1 MPVDSLSA
9 PVVPAP
15 LTMLGPAESRI
26 EPVLRWVAFGAA
38 SAIVLSIAVSQILLG
53 LGIVLLL
60 FSRRRL
66 VFPPLLLPLSLFI
79 GWTITSDLLSGNPVA
94 GLPQIRKFF
103 VFSVML
109 LVCST
114 FRGVLDIGRLVMVW
128 SAAAAL
134 SAIAAVWQ
142 FVARWRE
149 AIELHAQLYDYV
161 LDGRI
166 KGLAGHWM
174 TFGGEEMIA
183 FLMLL
188 ALLLFSGHISRVQKI
203 LCWLCAT
210 LLWIAIV
217 MGYTRSIFLLG
228 VPVGVL
234 ILVWN
239 RARRLVL
246 AIPVV
251 AAVTF
256 LAAPA
261 HIRERVSS
269 VLRPHG
275 DVDSN
280 LRRSIMRR
288 TGLRMIQSHPWFGL
302 GPERIQSQFL
312 AYVPPDVP
320 KPLPIG
326 WYGHLH
332 NIYIQ
337 YAAERGLPALAFLL
351 WFIGRMIRDFWRAS
365 KHLPASPGRFVFC
378 GVLAVIGGVLAEGL
392 FEHNLGDSEVLTM
405 FLIVASCGYV
415 AIDHLGTNHSEAG
428 LRRAGP
434 GRDGCM

>member
-1 MPVDSLSA
+1 MPVESVSALRLSA
-9 PVVPAP
+9 PFSVFAP
-15 LTMLGPAESRI
+15 VESRI
-26 EPVLRWVAFGAA
+26 EPVLRWVAFCAA

-79 GWTITSDLLSGNPVA
+79 GWTIASDLLSGNAVA

-103 VFSVML
+103 VFSVIL

-114 FRGVLDIGRLVMVW
+114 FRGVPDISRLVMVW

-134 SAIAAVWQ
+134 SAIAAIWQ

-149 AIELHAQLYDYV
+149 AIELHAQRYDYV

-188 ALLLFSGHISRVQKI
+188 ALLLFPGSISRVQKI

-210 LLWIAIV
+210 LLWVAIV

-234 ILVWN
+234 ILAWN
-239 RARRLVL
+239 RAPRLMF

-256 LAAPA
+256 LVAPA

-280 LRRSIMRR
+280 SRRSLMRR
-288 TGLRMIQSHPWFGL
+288 TGLRMIQAHPWFGL
-302 GPERIQSQFL
+302 GPEQIQPQFL
-312 AYVPPDVP
+312 AYVPLDVP

-351 WFIGRMIRDFWRAS
+351 WFIGRMVRDFWRAS
-365 KHLPASPGRFVFC
+365 KYRAASPCWFVFC
-378 GVLAVIGGVLAEGL
+378 GALAVIGGVLAEGL

-405 FLIVASCGYV
+405 FLIIASCGYV
-415 AIDHLGTNHSEAG
+415 AIDHLGINRPEAG
-428 LRRAGP
+428 LRR
-434 GRDGCM
+434 DGCV